1 MKENLEK
8 KLETNKELLDKLLKK
23 KENLEMTI
31 RNLEN
36 KIANQ
41 EHCLRNIPQKEQQFP
56 TEVTEI
62 N

>member
-8 KLETNKELLDKLLKK
+8 KLASNKELLDKLLKK

-41 EHCLRNIPQKEQQFP
+41 EHCLRNIPQKEQ
-56 TEVTEI
+56 
-62 N
+62 